1 MAYEAWTEWF
11 AYEVKKDLREKVTN
25 FEDVWALMFLSP
37 DKQLVID
44 AAARVAQQSIAARER
59 DIADL
64 EESIAD
70 QANLVDFLRKTI
82 IKNAEQHEREIE
94 ERDDRIKSLER
105 HLESQQMSN
114 FMAPTIISDLT
125 QETIDQHKEIVALRA
140 KLEQKN
146 LEIEDV

>member
-82 IKNAEQHEREIE
+82 IKNAEQHERELE
-94 ERDDRIKSLER
+94 ERDERIKSLER

>member
-1 MAYEAWTEWF
+1 MAYEAWNEWF

-37 DKQLVID
+37 EKQLVID
-44 AAARVAQQSIAARER
+44 AAARVAQQSIAARDREMVE
-59 DIADL
+59 L

-82 IKNAEQHEREIE
+82 IQNAEQHEREIE
-94 ERDDRIKSLER
+94 ERDERIKSLER

-114 FMAPTIISDLT
+114 FMAPTIISNLT
-125 QETIDQHKEIVALRA
+125 QTTIDQHKQIVALKA
-140 KLEQKN
+140 S
-146 LEIEDV
+146 LEIEEI

>member
-82 IKNAEQHEREIE
+82 IKNAEQHERELE

>member
-1 MAYEAWTEWF
+1 MAYEAWTDWF
-11 AYEVKKDLREKVTN
+11 TYEVKKDLREKVTN

-44 AAARVAQQSIAARER
+44 AAARVAQQSIAARDREMVE
-59 DIADL
+59 L
-64 EESIAD
+64 EEFTAD

-94 ERDDRIKSLER
+94 ERDERIKSLER

-114 FMAPTIISDLT
+114 FMAPTIISNLT
-125 QETIDQHKEIVALRA
+125 QTTINQHKEILALRTR
-140 KLEQKN
+140 LTNE
-146 LEIEDV
+146 